1 MSALDIRTVFFICIG
16 FLYIYGIGMIIFA
29 RKVSATFNGIYLF
42 AIANFSIASGFTLV
56 SFMGHIDIF
65 WSIIVANSLILLCS
79 MLIYYG
85 HLQFIGDKNK
95 PIILSAFLLITAI
108 GLHVF
113 FTYVFPNA
121 NNRIIV
127 TSIYNC
133 LVFLLTARAVYRI
146 QRQNKQH
153 NYTALIVIAI
163 ILAVFF
169 AVRIEVTSLTGPIN
183 PYNFLTTTIPFHAM
197 AMIVVLLY
205 IVALNF
211 LIILIA
217 TQILTQ
223 KLTDLAH
230 KDSLTLLYNRRG
242 LDYVLD
248 NNNIFSRPLAA
259 ILCDIDFFKSINDSY
274 GHCVGDIVIQALAR
288 LITESTRKTDI
299 CVRWGGEEFLII
311 LPLINAQQ
319 AYTVA
324 EKIRTACEQET
335 FPEQPGL
342 SFTSSFGIF
351 ENIEGY
357 SFDKLVHNADQALY
371 QAKYRGRN
379 QVCIFNALVV

>member
-1 MSALDIRTVFFICIG
+1 MSVLDIRTVFFICIG
-16 FLYIYGIGMIIFA
+16 FIYIYGIGMIFFA
-29 RKVSATFNGIYLF
+29 RKVSTTFNGIYLF
-42 AIANFSIASGFTLV
+42 ALANFSIATGFTLV
-56 SFMGHIDIF
+56 SLMGHIDIF

-79 MLIYYG
+79 MLIYHG

-95 PIILSAFLLITAI
+95 PIILSAFLLIAAI

-113 FTYVFPNA
+113 FTYIIPSA

-133 LVFLLTARAVYRI
+133 LVFLLTAQSVYRI
-146 QRQNKQH
+146 QRQNQQH

-169 AVRIEVTSLTGPIN
+169 ATRIAVASLSGPIN
-183 PYNFLTTTIPFHAM
+183 PYNFLTTTVPFHAV

-211 LIILIA
+211 LIILIS

-223 KLTDLAH
+223 KLTDWAH

-242 LDYVLD
+242 LDHVLD
-248 NNNIFSRPLAA
+248 NNNIFSRPLTA
-259 ILCDIDFFKSINDSY
+259 ILCDIDFFKSINDCY
-274 GHCVGDIVIQALAR
+274 GHCFGDIVIQTLAR

-299 CVRWGGEEFLII
+299 CVRWGGEEFLIL

-335 FPEQPGL
+335 FPEQAGL
-342 SFTSSFGIF
+342 SFTCSFGIF

-357 SFDKLVHNADQALY
+357 SFDNLVHNADQALY
-371 QAKYRGRN
+371 QAKDQGRN
-379 QVCIFNALVV
+379 QVCIFTALVV

>member
-1 MSALDIRTVFFICIG
+1 MFALDIRTVFFICIG
-16 FLYIYGIGMIIFA
+16 FIYIYGIGMIIFA

-42 AIANFSIASGFTLV
+42 ALANFSIATGFTLV
-56 SFMGHIDIF
+56 SLAGHVDIF
-65 WSIIVANSLILLCS
+65 CSIIVANSLILLCS
-79 MLIYYG
+79 MLIYHG
-85 HLQFIGDKNK
+85 HLQFIGNENK
-95 PIILSAFLLITAI
+95 PVILSGFLLIGAI
-108 GLHVF
+108 SLHVF
-113 FTYVFPNA
+113 FTYILPNA

-146 QRQNKQH
+146 QRQSQQH

-169 AVRIEVTSLTGPIN
+169 AIRIAVASLTGPIN
-183 PYNFLTTTIPFHAM
+183 PYNFLTTTISFHAVV
-197 AMIVVLLY
+197 MIVVLLY

-211 LIILIA
+211 LIILIS

-230 KDSLTLLYNRRG
+230 KDALTLLYNRRG
-242 LDYVLD
+242 LDHTLE
-248 NNNIFSRPLAA
+248 NNNIFSRPLTA
-259 ILCDIDFFKSINDSY
+259 IICDIDFFKSINDCY
-274 GHCVGDIVIQALAR
+274 GHCVGDMVIQTLAR
-288 LITESTRKTDI
+288 LIIESTRKTDI

-319 AYTVA
+319 AFAVA

-357 SFDKLVHNADQALY
+357 SFDNLIQNADHALY
-371 QAKYRGRN
+371 QAKDQGRN